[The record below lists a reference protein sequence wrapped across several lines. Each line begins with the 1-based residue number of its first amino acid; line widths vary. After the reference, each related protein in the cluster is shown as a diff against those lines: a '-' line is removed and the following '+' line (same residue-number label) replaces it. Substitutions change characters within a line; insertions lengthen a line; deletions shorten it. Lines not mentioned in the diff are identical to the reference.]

1 MFLALLV
8 VLALAETYRR
18 SRHRLRVA
26 RRAMPEAWRAL
37 QRDVAGAR
45 RRVATWEWAGLALV
59 TVLAIVLRV
68 RELSQP
74 IRYDE
79 AATWLDYASQ
89 PIARALSD
97 YRFPNNHLFHTLLV
111 HVSAAIFGS
120 APWALRLPAFV
131 AGVAVVPLTWALARA
146 LHSRTAALGAAGL
159 AATSATLVLYST
171 NARGY
176 TMLACLTIVL
186 ALLATRVV
194 RDDNVATWTMMA
206 AVAALG
212 AWTIPTMLYPA
223 GGVGLWVWLEA
234 RAGEATLDARTM
246 RSRLRWTGTAALA
259 VTAVLYLPVVAGTGI
274 ALLVGNRFVRP
285 QSRHDF
291 FTQLPSFLG
300 DVGADFTRGWSPWVV
315 VAVTLGLAASL
326 IASRRVARH
335 RVPMLAAILGWSLA
349 LLIVNGRLPY
359 VRVWM
364 FLLPFALAAAAGGL
378 TWSGERLARYGGAF
392 ARRATCLTIWAV
404 VIAGAAVSLVQ
415 SDAVRRS
422 DDTGTL
428 HDGDAVAAFLV
439 DRAQPRDRVIA
450 SAPSD
455 LPLDFLLRA
464 RAVSSD
470 LLRAT
475 PDSAQRLW
483 VVVNDAAG
491 QREAALVS
499 AAEIVTGDFSAPVL
513 ARRFAGTSVY
523 LRERTRP
530 GCILDPTVCR

>member
-1 MFLALLV
+1 
-8 VLALAETYRR
+8 
-18 SRHRLRVA
+18 
-26 RRAMPEAWRAL
+26 
-37 QRDVAGAR
+37 
-45 RRVATWEWAGLALV
+45 
-59 TVLAIVLRV
+59 
-68 RELSQP
+68 
-74 IRYDE
+74 
-79 AATWLDYASQ
+79 
-89 PIARALSD
+89 
-97 YRFPNNHLFHTLLV
+97 
-111 HVSAAIFGS
+111 
-120 APWALRLPAFV
+120 
-131 AGVAVVPLTWALARA
+131 
-146 LHSRTAALGAAGL
+146 
-159 AATSATLVLYST
+159 
-171 NARGY
+171 
-176 TMLACLTIVL
+176 
-186 ALLATRVV
+186 
-194 RDDNVATWTMMA
+194 
-206 AVAALG
+206 
-212 AWTIPTMLYPA
+212 
-223 GGVGLWVWLEA
+223 
-234 RAGEATLDARTM
+234 
-246 RSRLRWTGTAALA
+246 
-259 VTAVLYLPVVAGTGI
+259 
-274 ALLVGNRFVRP
+274 
-285 QSRHDF
+285 
-291 FTQLPSFLG
+291 
-300 DVGADFTRGWSPWVV
+300 
-315 VAVTLGLAASL
+315 
-326 IASRRVARH
+326 
-335 RVPMLAAILGWSLA
+335 MLAAILGWSLA

-364 FLLPFALAAAAGGL
+364 FFLPFALAAAAGGL
-378 TWSGERLARYGGAF
+378 TWSCERLARYAGAF

-428 HDGDAVAAFLV
+428 RDGDAVAAFLF